1 MSLAKVVSDGLR
13 DRECKRTILR
23 KCPPVPYVP
32 EKDPVQETV
41 SALKGQHLKTLIRE
55 DTTLHLSVWHN
66 GTKEALLMH
75 VGSTLDVIKKCGHF

>member
-32 EKDPVQETV
+32 EKDPLQETV
-41 SALKGQHLKTLIRE
+41 SALKDQHLKTHIRE
-55 DTTLHLSVWHN
+55 GTNLHLSIWHN

-75 VGSTLDVIKKCGHF
+75 VGLTMDMIKKHGHF